1 MVCNSCTSY
10 LPFLEGIICDKTFLH
25 QQADSLFVCILFLLL
40 FFSQNVGKEVVQPAK
55 AKAPPKKAPPKKEAP
70 KQSESEDEDD
80 DDDEEDEEEEE
91 EEADDADDD
100 DGKLTNEMVMTT

>member
-1 MVCNSCTSY
+1 MIKLFYTSK
-10 LPFLEGIICDKTFLH
+10 LTLWV
-25 QQADSLFVCILFLLL
+25 VCILFLLL

-55 AKAPPKKAPPKKEAP
+55 AKAAPKKAPPKKEAP

-80 DDDEEDEEEEE
+80 DDDEDDEEEEE